1 MRGALTICF
10 CGLLFTAGCNFSVG
24 GGRGPLVT
32 GKAEGGTIWKNPTSA
47 PSNEGS
53 GILKGSRVDVYDRF
67 IVVTGSDGQS
77 QVVLDAYYSGLILK
91 KD

>member
-1 MRGALTICF
+1 MRGALAICI
-10 CGLLFTAGCNFSVG
+10 CGLLFSAGCSFSTG

-53 GILKGSRVDVYDRF
+53 GIPKGSRVDVYDRF
-67 IVVTGSDGQS
+67 IVVTDSTGES
-77 QVVLDAYYSGLILK
+77 QVVLDTYYSGLVLK
-91 KD
+91 KE